1 MDIGAIFLLL
11 ALLLLVGLFVA
22 QPYFERRARRVTPEE
37 RELSALMAERDQ
49 VINALQELDF
59 DYTLGKIPTE
69 DYPSQRTSLLQ
80 KGANLLREL
89 DTRQAGT
96 HDQDAES
103 RLEAVI
109 AARRADAGQAANP
122 ARPGVDDELE
132 SLIAARR
139 SVRKDKTGGFC
150 PKCGKPILASD
161 RFCPNCGNTI
171 K

>member
-1 MDIGAIFLLL
+1 LLL

-49 VINALQELDF
+49 VVNALQELDF
-59 DYTLGKIPTE
+59 DYTLGKIPEE
-69 DYPSQRTSLLQ
+69 DYPGQRAALLQ

-89 DTRQAGT
+89 DARQAGT
-96 HDQDAES
+96 QVQDAES
-103 RLEAVI
+103 RLEAAI
-109 AARRADAGQAANP
+109 AARRADAGQTAGSTPTPSN
-122 ARPGVDDELE
+122 VDDELE

-139 SVRKDKTGGFC
+139 SIRKGKTGGFC
-150 PKCGKPILASD
+150 TKCGKPILASD